1 MEGLIDIEIEIAIDV
16 HTNDDDDDDDS
27 SYILSAENG
36 DNWFYFEDQ
45 SSGDDD
51 DDDDYA
57 TKTKQCANTKHSSPP
72 LTIRTRSSTDTTL
85 MHFKYKE
92 RPTHTVL
99 HKGRCHFA
107 GLVDVGGESRRSMRV
122 QDRARG

>member
-45 SSGDDD
+45 SSGDD

>member
-45 SSGDDD
+45 SSGDD

-107 GLVDVGGESRRSMRV
+107 GLVDVGVESRRSMRV